1 MTTLH
6 PMNPEFW
13 GLVDS
18 RSTTTPAMLQ
28 LLTRVRRG
36 DALPSISVDYPE
48 LNAVQISLAQMLQAH
63 EAELNRLYADIQR
76 LEQRKMQL
84 EREFTTSL
92 LKSPFTA
99 VADPRL

>member
-1 MTTLH
+1 MS
-6 PMNPEFW
+6 PEFW

-48 LNAVQISLAQMLQAH
+48 LNAAQISLAQMLQAH

-99 VADPRL
+99 VADARR